1 MITKSFLLDIQT
13 RNLLVQS
20 NVLQFSAVC
29 SHIQNVCHWFIYF
42 LHISF
47 CSDFRFQSL
56 IFGAKI
62 SLLWHKC
69 MNTTTLLRKC
79 IGCSTKISLML
90 CPRYFYIRNRNTLP
104 LTLNAIG
111 GYPDCPLAEEGEE
124 AKRGKEVNKYV
135 QNTATFIKLLN
146 TQWPLRLKKGPHLFL
161 EEVSNF
167 HFLEDWRMCT
177 FRIKF
182 QVFKVLEYRESKR
195 TLKRKKGPWWRFLHM
210 L

>member
-1 MITKSFLLDIQT
+1 
-13 RNLLVQS
+13 
-20 NVLQFSAVC
+20 
-29 SHIQNVCHWFIYF
+29 
-42 LHISF
+42 
-47 CSDFRFQSL
+47 
-56 IFGAKI
+56 
-62 SLLWHKC
+62 
-69 MNTTTLLRKC
+69 
-79 IGCSTKISLML
+79 ML

-167 HFLEDWRMCT
+167 HFLED
-177 FRIKF
+177 
-182 QVFKVLEYRESKR
+182 
-195 TLKRKKGPWWRFLHM
+195 
-210 L
+210 